1 MFKIFKNSWALFGG
15 FAILITAHGFQGNLL
30 QVRSVIEDFGFITT
44 GIIMSG
50 YFVGY
55 FVGANIIPNLV
66 SKVGH
71 IRVFAAFASMA
82 SLSILIHAVFVDPI
96 VWTLGRFLTGFSL
109 IGVYIVVE
117 SWLNDR
123 ATNRNRGGVLSI
135 YMFITFTGLAVGT
148 LLLNFSKPEQ
158 FEPFILT
165 SLLFSIALVP
175 ILLVKRSAPKFKK
188 IGFMKIKQLFKISPL
203 GTFSMLC
210 TGLIHSAIFG
220 YGAVYATTLNFT
232 IFEIS
237 LFLFLITI
245 AGAIFQFPIGYFSD
259 RQDRRIIIIA
269 CTFASV
275 IFSVLAIFTSGAAI
289 ENLHFVPLGS
299 GVGMNKIFFLIF
311 VTCYAGFALPMFTLN
326 LAYVNDFIEKERF
339 VAAGAGLQI
348 IFGIG
353 AMGGPF
359 ICSLFMNSFGPNGFF
374 IYLGIFHLLVGLFGL
389 YRITKREYEDN
400 PDSTF
405 TPLPRNIT
413 PLGIE
418 LDPTTAADLSNTDKK

>member
-1 MFKIFKNSWALFGG
+1 MFKIFRNSWALFTGY
-15 FAILITAHGFQGNLL
+15 AILITAHGFQGNLL
-30 QVRSVIEDFGFITT
+30 QVRSVIEDFSFITT

-55 FVGANIIPNLV
+55 FVGANMIPNLV

-82 SLSILIHAVFVDPI
+82 SLSVLIHAVFVDPV
-96 VWTLGRFLTGFSL
+96 VWTLARFLTGVSI
-109 IGVYIVVE
+109 IGVYIVTE

-148 LLLNFSKPEQ
+148 LLLNFNKPQEY
-158 FEPFILT
+158 EPFILT

-188 IGFMKIKQLFKISPL
+188 IGFIKIKQLFKISPL

-220 YGAVYATTLNFT
+220 YGAVYATSLNFT

-245 AGAIFQFPIGYFSD
+245 AGALFQFPIGYFSD
-259 RQDRRIIIIA
+259 KSDRRIIIIA
-269 CTFASV
+269 CTFIAASFC
-275 IFSVLAIFTSGAAI
+275 IFSIIASGTSLENMYLAS
-289 ENLHFVPLGS
+289 S
-299 GVGMNKIFFLIF
+299 VGMDKIMFLIC
-311 VTCYAGFALPMFTLN
+311 VTFYAGFALPMFTLN
-326 LAYVNDFIEKERF
+326 LAYVNDRVDKERF

-359 ICSLFMNSFGPNGFF
+359 LASIFMNIYGSNGFF
-374 IYLGIFHLLVGLFGL
+374 IYLAIFHLLIGLFGM

-400 PDSTF
+400 PDSIF

-418 LDPTTAADLSNTDKK
+418 LDPTSATDLSSSDKK

>member
-1 MFKIFKNSWALFGG
+1 MFKLFRNSWALFTGY
-15 FAILITAHGFQGNLL
+15 AIIITAHGFQGNLL
-30 QVRSVIEDFGFITT
+30 QVRSVIENFTFITT

-55 FVGANIIPNLV
+55 FVGASVIPNLV

-82 SLSILIHAVFVDPI
+82 SLSILLHAVFVDPI
-96 VWTLGRFLTGFSL
+96 IWTIARFLTGFSL

-123 ATNRNRGGVLSI
+123 ATNRNRGSVLSI
-135 YMFITFTGLAVGT
+135 YMFITFTGMAVGT
-148 LLLNFSKPEQ
+148 LLLNFNKPEQ
-158 FEPFILT
+158 YEPFILT

-188 IGFMKIKQLFKISPL
+188 IGFMKIKQLYKISPL

-220 YGAVYATTLNFT
+220 YGAVYATSLNFT

-237 LFLFLITI
+237 VFLFLITI

-259 RQDRRIIIIA
+259 RHDRRKIIIG
-269 CTFASV
+269 CTFVSV
-275 IFSVLAIFTSGAAI
+275 IFCLLAILSSGTSL
-289 ENLHFVPLGS
+289 ENMYLASSMGL
-299 GVGMNKIFFLIF
+299 NKLLFYIFITL
-311 VTCYAGFALPMFTLN
+311 YAGIALPMFTLN
-326 LAYVNDFIEKERF
+326 LAYVNDLIDKERF

-359 ICSLFMNSFGPNGFF
+359 LCSVFMNLYGSNGFF
-374 IYLGIFHLLVGLFGL
+374 IYLTIFHLLIGFFGL
-389 YRITKREYEDN
+389 YRMTIRDYENN
-400 PDSTF
+400 PESTF

>member
-1 MFKIFKNSWALFGG
+1 MFKIFKNSWALFTG
-15 FAILITAHGFQGNLL
+15 FAVLITAHGFQGNLL
-30 QVRSVIEDFGFITT
+30 QVRSVIEDFSIITT

-50 YFVGY
+50 YFIGY
-55 FVGANIIPNLV
+55 FVGANMIPNFV

-82 SLSILIHAVFVDPI
+82 SLAILLHAVFVNPI
-96 VWTLGRFLTGFSL
+96 VWTFGRFLTGFSL

-123 ATNRNRGGVLSI
+123 ATNRNRGSVLSI
-135 YMFITFTGLAVGT
+135 YMFITFIGLAIGT
-148 LLLNFSKPEQ
+148 LLLNFNRPEQ
-158 FEPFILT
+158 YEPFILI

-175 ILLVKRSAPKFKK
+175 IHLTKRAAPKFKK
-188 IGFMKIKQLFKISPL
+188 INFIKIKQLYKISPL

-220 YGAVYATTLNFT
+220 VGAVYATSLNFT

-237 LFLFLITI
+237 LFLFLVTI

-259 RQDRRIIIIA
+259 RSDRRIVLIA
-269 CTFASV
+269 CTFIA
-275 IFSVLAIFTSGAAI
+275 AIFCVLSIIASGTSL
-289 ENLHFVPLGS
+289 ENMYLAS
-299 GVGMNKIFFLIF
+299 SVGMDKVMFLFFI
-311 VTCYAGFALPMFTLN
+311 TIYAGFALPMFTLN
-326 LAYVNDFIEKERF
+326 LAYVNDFIDKERF

-359 ICSLFMNSFGPNGFF
+359 LASIFMNIYGANGFF
-374 IYLGIFHLLVGLFGL
+374 VYLAIFHLLVGFFGM

-400 PDSTF
+400 PESTF

-418 LDPTTAADLSNTDKK
+418 LDPTTPADLSNSDKK

>member
-1 MFKIFKNSWALFGG
+1 MFKIFKNSWALFTGY
-15 FAILITAHGFQGNLL
+15 AILITAHGFQGNLL
-30 QVRSVIEDFGFITT
+30 QVRSVIENFSFITT
-44 GIIMSG
+44 GIIMTG
-50 YFVGY
+50 YYVGY
-55 FVGANIIPNLV
+55 FVGASIIPNLV

-82 SLSILIHAVFVDPI
+82 SLSILIHAVFVNPI
-96 VWTLGRFLTGFSL
+96 IWTSGRFLTGFSL

-123 ATNRNRGGVLSI
+123 ATNRNRGGVLAI
-135 YMFITFTGLAVGT
+135 YMFITFVGLATGT
-148 LLLNFSKPEQ
+148 LLLNFNQPEQ
-158 FEPFILT
+158 FEPFILI
-165 SLLFSIALVP
+165 SLLFSIALIP

-188 IGFMKIKQLFKISPL
+188 ISFMKIKQLYKVSPL
-203 GTFSMLC
+203 GTFSMFC

-220 YGAVYATTLNFT
+220 VGAVYAATLNFT

-237 LFLFLITI
+237 IFLFSITI

-259 RQDRRIIIIA
+259 RSDRRIVIIISTMLA
-269 CTFASV
+269 A
-275 IFSVLAIFTSGAAI
+275 IFCVLAIWISGSS
-289 ENLHFVPLGS
+289 LGNMYLAS
-299 GVGMNKIFFLIF
+299 TMGVEKLMFFIFIIL
-311 VTCYAGFALPMFTLN
+311 YAGFALPMFTLN
-326 LAYVNDFIEKERF
+326 LAYVNDFIDKERF

-353 AMGGPF
+353 AMGGP
-359 ICSLFMNSFGPNGFF
+359 IIASLFMNFYGANGFF
-374 IYLGIFHLLVGLFGL
+374 IFLAIFHLIVGLFGM
-389 YRITKREYEDN
+389 YRITRRNYEDN

-418 LDPTTAADLSNTDKK
+418 LDPTTAADLSSSDKK

>member
-1 MFKIFKNSWALFGG
+1 MYKIFRNSWALFTG
-15 FAILITAHGFQGNLL
+15 FAILITAHGFQGNLV
-30 QVRSVIEDFGFITT
+30 QVRSVIEDFSFITT

-55 FVGANIIPNLV
+55 FVGAKMIPNLI

-96 VWTLGRFLTGFSL
+96 VWTLARFLTGYSL

-135 YMFITFTGLAVGT
+135 YMFITFMGLAAGT
-148 LLLNFSKPEQ
+148 LLLNFNEPEQ
-158 FEPFILT
+158 YEPFILI

-188 IGFMKIKQLFKISPL
+188 IGLIKIKQLYKISPL
-203 GTFSMLC
+203 GTFSMFC

-220 YGAVYATTLNFT
+220 VGAVYAATLNFS

-237 LFLFLITI
+237 VFLFLITI

-259 RQDRRIIIIA
+259 RHDRRKVIIA
-269 CTFASV
+269 CTFLST
-275 IFSVLAIFTSGAAI
+275 IFCILAIFASGTSL
-289 ENLHFVPLGS
+289 ENMYLASH
-299 GVGMNKIFFLIF
+299 VGMDKAMFFLF
-311 VTCYAGFALPMFTLN
+311 VVFYAGFALPMFTLN
-326 LAYVNDFIEKERF
+326 LAYVNDFIDKERF

-359 ICSLFMNSFGPNGFF
+359 LCSVFMNFYGVNGFF
-374 IYLGIFHLLVGLFGL
+374 MFLAIFHTLVGIFGL
-389 YRITKREYEDN
+389 YRITKRNYEDN
-400 PDSTF
+400 PESTF

>member
-1 MFKIFKNSWALFGG
+1 MLKIFKNSWALFTGY
-15 FAILITAHGFQGNLL
+15 AVLITAHGFQGNLL
-30 QVRSVIEDFGFITT
+30 QVRSVIEDFSFVTT

-50 YFVGY
+50 YYLGY
-55 FVGANIIPNLV
+55 FAGANIIPNLV

-82 SLSILIHAVFVDPI
+82 SLSILIHVVFVDPI
-96 VWTLGRFLTGFSL
+96 VWTLARFLTGFSL

-135 YMFITFTGLAVGT
+135 YMFITFTGLAIGT
-148 LLLNFSKPEQ
+148 LLLNFNKPQEY
-158 FEPFILT
+158 EPFILT

-175 ILLVKRSAPKFKK
+175 ILLTKRTAPKFKK
-188 IGFMKIKQLFKISPL
+188 IGFIKIKQLYKISPL
-203 GTFSMLC
+203 GTFSMFC
-210 TGLIHSAIFG
+210 TGLIHSGIFG
-220 YGAVYATTLNFT
+220 YGAVYASSLNFT

-259 RQDRRIIIIA
+259 KSDRRVVIIA
-269 CTFASV
+269 TTMLSALFC
-275 IFSVLAIFTSGAAI
+275 ILAIWVSGAS
-289 ENLHFVPLGS
+289 LGNMYLAS
-299 GVGMNKIFFLIF
+299 SFDVDKFIFFIF
-311 VTCYAGFALPMFTLN
+311 TILYAGFALPLFTLN
-326 LAYVNDFIEKERF
+326 LAYVNDFIDKERF

-353 AMGGPF
+353 AMGGP
-359 ICSLFMNSFGPNGFF
+359 IIASIFMNIYGSNGFF
-374 IYLGIFHLLVGLFGL
+374 IFLGIFHLMIGLFGM
-389 YRITKREYEDN
+389 YRITKRNYEDN

-418 LDPTTAADLSNTDKK
+418 LDPSTAADLSNTDKK

>member
-1 MFKIFKNSWALFGG
+1 MFNLFKKSWALFSG

-30 QVRSVIEDFGFITT
+30 QVRSVIEDFSFITT

-50 YFVGY
+50 YYLGY

-82 SLSILIHAVFVDPI
+82 SLAILIHAIFVNPI

-135 YMFITFTGLAVGT
+135 YMFITFVGMATGT
-148 LLLNFSKPEQ
+148 LLLNFNKPQ
-158 FEPFILT
+158 HYEPFILI

-175 ILLVKRSAPKFKK
+175 ILLTKRSAPKFKK
-188 IGFMKIKQLFKISPL
+188 IGSIKIKQLFKISPL
-203 GTFSMLC
+203 GTVSMFC

-220 YGAVYATTLNFT
+220 VGAVYAATMNFS

-245 AGAIFQFPIGYFSD
+245 SGAIFQFPIGYLSD
-259 RQDRRIIIIA
+259 LRDRRVIIITMSFIA
-269 CTFASV
+269 TLFCFLSILTV
-275 IFSVLAIFTSGAAI
+275 GEYPETM
-289 ENLHFVPLGS
+289 NLLSLFG
-299 GVGMNKIFFLIF
+299 GINKTIFFVF
-311 VTCYAGFALPMFTLN
+311 VTLYAGVSLPLFTIN
-326 LAYVNDFIEKERF
+326 LAYVNDFIPREKF

-348 IFGIG
+348 IFGLG

-359 ICSLFMNSFGPNGFF
+359 LCSIFMNLYGSNGFF
-374 IYLGIFHLLVGLFGL
+374 IFLAIFHTITGLFGL

-400 PDSTF
+400 PESTF

-418 LDPTTAADLSNTDKK
+418 LDPTTAADLSNDDKK

>member
-1 MFKIFKNSWALFGG
+1 MFKIFKNSWALFSG

-30 QVRSVIEDFGFITT
+30 QVRSVIEDFSFITT

-50 YFVGY
+50 YFIGY
-55 FVGANIIPNLV
+55 FVGANMIPNLV

-82 SLSILIHAVFVDPI
+82 SLSILLHAVFVNPI

-123 ATNRNRGGVLSI
+123 ATNRNRGSVLSM

-148 LLLNFSKPEQ
+148 LLLNFNKPEQ
-158 FEPFILT
+158 YEPFILT

-175 ILLVKRSAPKFKK
+175 ILLTKRTAPKFKK
-188 IGFMKIKQLFKISPL
+188 ISFMKINQLYKISPL

-220 YGAVYATTLNFT
+220 VGAVYATSLNFT

-245 AGAIFQFPIGYFSD
+245 AGALFQFPIGYFSD
-259 RQDRRIIIIA
+259 KSDRRIILIA
-269 CTFASV
+269 CTFISSIFCVFSIIASGT
-275 IFSVLAIFTSGAAI
+275 SLENMYLAS
-289 ENLHFVPLGS
+289 S
-299 GVGMNKIFFLIF
+299 VGMDKVMFLICITF
-311 VTCYAGFALPMFTLN
+311 YAGFALPMFTLN
-326 LAYVNDFIEKERF
+326 LAYVNDFIDKEKF

-359 ICSLFMNSFGPNGFF
+359 LASVFMSQYGANGFF
-374 IYLGIFHLLVGLFGL
+374 VYLAIFHILIGMFGM

-400 PDSTF
+400 PESTF

-418 LDPTTAADLSNTDKK
+418 LDPTTSADLSNTDKK

>member
-1 MFKIFKNSWALFGG
+1 MFKIFKNSWALFSG
-15 FAILITAHGFQGNLL
+15 FAILITAHGFQGNLI
-30 QVRSVIEDFGFITT
+30 QVRSVIEDFSFITT

-55 FVGANIIPNLV
+55 FVGASMIPNLV

-82 SLSILIHAVFVDPI
+82 SLSILLHAVFVNPI
-96 VWTLGRFLTGFSL
+96 IWTFGRFLTGFSL

-123 ATNRNRGGVLSI
+123 ATNRNRGSVLSM
-135 YMFITFTGLAVGT
+135 YMFITFTGLAAGT
-148 LLLNFSKPEQ
+148 LLLNFNRPEQ
-158 FEPFILT
+158 YEPFILT

-175 ILLVKRSAPKFKK
+175 ILLTKRAAPKFKK
-188 IGFMKIKQLFKISPL
+188 TGFIKIKQLYKISPL

-220 YGAVYATTLNFT
+220 VGAVYAATLNFT

-259 RQDRRIIIIA
+259 MKDRRIILIG
-269 CTFASV
+269 CTF
-275 IFSVLAIFTSGAAI
+275 FSALFCVLSIYTSGASLQNMYLA
-289 ENLHFVPLGS
+289 S
-299 GVGMNKIFFLIF
+299 SVGMDKIMFLIF
-311 VTCYAGFALPMFTLN
+311 VTLYAGFALPMFTLN
-326 LAYVNDFIEKERF
+326 LAYINDFIEKEKF
-339 VAAGAGLQI
+339 VAAGAGMQI

-359 ICSLFMNSFGPNGFF
+359 VASVFMNIYGANGFF
-374 IYLGIFHLLVGLFGL
+374 VFLAIVHLLVGLFGM
-389 YRITKREYEDN
+389 YRITKRDYEDN